1 MMKHVSLFITLIV
14 LFPCSI
20 VVAQTD
26 AERVQAFILESKR
39 LPVAERIQRASE
51 TMQVSE
57 DQVVVGEAARDLARF
72 SKTPERAQA
81 ALAEI
86 DALIQRSP
94 SGSYTF
100 RWGNLA
106 KARVLARMDRKD
118 EALAIFKTAIT
129 ECWDKNVYREFF
141 ETCGE
146 TGQFALMAVEEYNR
160 QAGDEYSDEVREFHG
175 LGDDLIDVLC
185 HLRSMRADRPDS
197 LAVQEILPQ
206 LKESNR
212 RPLAGRIAKALCLS
226 ADDRYDEALT
236 ELDQIQAVLS
246 SEDAPVS
253 DRDESKDLPL
263 YRTAVLLF
271 QGQDYEAA
279 RDAFR
284 EYMARNADDPEHLLF
299 RSRNLAYGMDETP
312 NEIRTIA
319 EFTQVLVNSDLMAT
333 KEARAKLPQNLAAS
347 ILEKHR
353 ESLAWRLEPEE
364 SCRIAMLIMDE
375 YYPQTLSGA
384 NAAMNFA
391 AYIALDKGDIDGG
404 KRLLNHILENAPYD
418 GVVPHVKRVLAQI
431 ALREKNPDQAME
443 LTNETLE
450 RVGPLPEGGPLK
462 RCLENALKTK
472 AAATSLKNPE
482 GAK

>member
-1 MMKHVSLFITLIV
+1 MMKQLCLFITLIFP
-14 LFPCSI
+14 FPCSI

-26 AERVQAFILESKR
+26 AERVEAFILESKR

-51 TMQVSE
+51 TMQVSD
-57 DQVVVGEAARDLARF
+57 DQAVVGEAARDLARF

-86 DALIQRSP
+86 DALIRKSSP
-94 SGSYTF
+94 DSHAF

-106 KARVLARMDRKD
+106 KARVLARLDRKD
-118 EALAIFKTAIT
+118 EALAIFRTAIA

-146 TGQFALMAVEEYNR
+146 AGQFALMAVEEYHR
-160 QAGDEYSDEVREFHG
+160 QTGDEYSDEVREFHG

-185 HLRSMRADRPDS
+185 HLRSMRVDRPDS
-197 LAVQEILPQ
+197 LAMQEILPQ
-206 LKESNR
+206 LKESKR
-212 RPLAGRIAKALCLS
+212 RPLANRIAKALCLS
-226 ADDRYDEALT
+226 ADGRYDEALT
-236 ELDQIQAVLS
+236 ELDQIQAILS
-246 SEDAPVS
+246 AEDAPVS

-271 QGQDYEAA
+271 QGQDYDAA

-284 EYMARNADDPEHLLF
+284 DYMARNADDPEHLLF
-299 RSRNLAYGMDETP
+299 RSRNLTYGMDETP
-312 NEIRTIA
+312 SDIRRIA
-319 EFTQVLVNSDLMAT
+319 EFTRVLVNSDLMAT
-333 KEARAKLPQNLAAS
+333 KEARAKLPMNLAAS

-353 ESLAWRLEPEE
+353 ESLGWRYETEE
-364 SCRIAMLIMDE
+364 SNRLAMLIMDE

-391 AYIALDKGDIDGG
+391 AYIALDKGDLDGG
-404 KRLLNHILENAPYD
+404 RRLLNHILENAPYD

-431 ALREKNPDQAME
+431 ALREKKPDQAME
-443 LTNETLE
+443 LTNDTLE

-462 RCLENALKTK
+462 RCLENALQTR

-482 GAK
+482 GVK